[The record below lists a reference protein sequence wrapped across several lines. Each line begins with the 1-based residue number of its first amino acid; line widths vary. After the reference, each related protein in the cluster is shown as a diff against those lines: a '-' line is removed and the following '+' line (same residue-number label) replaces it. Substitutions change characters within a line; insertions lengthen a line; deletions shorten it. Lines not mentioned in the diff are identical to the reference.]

1 MTTDD
6 TKRPVVIWNT
16 DKLFPHPKNAKK
28 HPPEQLEKLAKSIK
42 KFGIANPPNIKSSGE
57 IITGVGRWTSVT
69 QLLGWKT
76 IGVVVRDDL
85 TEEEADALRISDNQT
100 TSNDYDTELLKAS
113 MMDLAAT
120 GFEDMETLG
129 FDDAEITR
137 LTSDFSDLS
146 MDDGV
151 FAEDITTAVE
161 DQKIKNA
168 EKEAEIDKSAAPVAD
183 ALGFKRVT
191 VEQSRRIREFITTI
205 EGKTGKQGVEALIA
219 ALEMAA

>member
-6 TKRPVVIWNT
+6 KKRPVVIWNA

-191 VEQSRRIREFITTI
+191 VEQSRRIREFMTTI
-205 EGKTGKQGVEALIA
+205 ESKTGKQGADALIA
-219 ALEMAA
+219 ALEMAI